1 MAHIIEKRRCR
12 RFRVP
17 GMEIRFKEKGIL
29 SFLKEFSESYTAI
42 DISKGGL
49 SFSCVKA
56 FAIGKKLA
64 VKLQIPGETS
74 FVLDAIVRRQQ
85 RMIGSNEKITGVEF
99 MPFGIKYRQNS
110 IKSLDILRRLDR
122 EYM

>member
-1 MAHIIEKRRCR
+1 
-12 RFRVP
+12 
-17 GMEIRFKEKGIL
+17 MEIRFKEKGIL